1 MQNVLKF
8 EGINFSCKSIRK
20 LAFMDIG
27 VKELIIDQ
35 VDDTRMKTEVRQK
48 LRRSPDN
55 DFVLRLVTCHSN

>member
-1 MQNVLKF
+1 
-8 EGINFSCKSIRK
+8 
-20 LAFMDIG
+20 MDIG